1 MWRYVL
7 LLFQRQP
14 GKSVLASSSFLLTAC
29 ALILL
34 SATTQTTVAV
44 GNQIIGQSWR
54 ASYDLVVLPPQA
66 RIPLQ
71 NTVPADLLE
80 GYDGGMSIQQYEQ
93 IKGLPGVEVAAPI
106 AYVGYVQ
113 MPTPQVI

>member
-7 LLFQRQP
+7 QLFRRQP
-14 GKSVLASSSFLLTAC
+14 GKSALVSSSFLLTAC

-54 ASYDLVVLPPQA
+54 SSYDLVALPPQA
-66 RIPLQ
+66 HLPLQ
-71 NTVPADLLE
+71 NIIPADLLE
-80 GYDGGMSIQQYEQ
+80 GYDGGISIQQYEQ
-93 IKGLPGVEVAAPI
+93 IKALPGVEVA
-106 AYVGYVQ
+106 
-113 MPTPQVI
+113 